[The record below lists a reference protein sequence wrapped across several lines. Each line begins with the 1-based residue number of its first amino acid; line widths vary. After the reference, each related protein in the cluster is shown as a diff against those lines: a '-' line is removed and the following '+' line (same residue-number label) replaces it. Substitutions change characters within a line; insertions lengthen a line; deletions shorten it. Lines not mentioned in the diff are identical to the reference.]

1 MRMPKV
7 FPSVKGNDE
16 IDVDDNYDNIKDNN
30 KNNKK
35 EDNNINIEKNAYLNE
50 SIGNSSIGDNNKQI
64 TTYLKAPRLIFQEN
78 GHKLSVTSL
87 SYLILYNNNDYI
99 DTLIFSGSDDKIIMI
114 WSLVTGMKVGSDLIG
129 HNARVTG
136 IVTYYEPNHQ
146 SPILISSSWD
156 ETIRIWELNQ
166 FLPSHLIMNMNNDNV
181 NKCNDQDSSPL
192 DSVPLDSTQL
202 NSIPLMNK
210 SYKEIILKGHT
221 NVSRSNHYLFIT
233 HKYASYIK

>member
-7 FPSVKGNDE
+7 FPSPKGNGKM
-16 IDVDDNYDNIKDNN
+16 IDGDNNNKEYIKDNDQNN
-30 KNNKK
+30 KN
-35 EDNNINIEKNAYLNE
+35 EDNVNININIENKTLNE
-50 SIGNSSIGDNNKQI
+50 SIEDNNTIVDKDKQI

-87 SYLILYNNNDYI
+87 SYLILYNNDNNNYM

-114 WSLVTGMKVGSDLIG
+114 WSLLTGMKVGYDLIG

-146 SPILISSSWD
+146 TPILISSSWD
-156 ETIRIWELNQ
+156 ETIRIWELNE
-166 FLPSHLIMNMNNDNV
+166 FLPSHLNMSIND
-181 NKCNDQDSSPL
+181 KCNYQDSTPL
-192 DSVPLDSTQL
+192 DSVPLDATLLDSV
-202 NSIPLMNK
+202 PLINK

-221 NVSRSNHYLFIT
+221 NVS
-233 HKYASYIK
+233 